1 MKLLLERL
9 KNGLFSENPI
19 FVQVLAMCPTL
30 ATSTSMSNALGMGL
44 STTAVLICSNA
55 LISMLRK
62 FIPNKIRIP
71 GYIVIIAG
79 FVSAVD
85 MFLNAY
91 AMDLYKSL
99 GLFIP
104 LIVVN
109 CVILGR
115 AEAYANKNGILAS
128 IWDAIGMG
136 LGFTLALT
144 VLGFFRE
151 LLGAGTLFGTRIMP
165 AAYTPANIM
174 ILAPGAFLTLGLIM
188 AFLNNRN
195 LKQGKSS
202 LKIHDCES
210 CGMGCDI
217 PKENKMEII
226 LNPDLKKVEEAK

>member
-1 MKLLLERL
+1 MKLFLERL

-30 ATSTSMSNALGMGL
+30 ATSTSLVNAIGMGL

-62 FIPNKIRIP
+62 FIPDKIRIP
-71 GYIVIIAG
+71 AYIVIIAG
-79 FVSAVD
+79 FVSAAD
-85 MFLNAY
+85 MFLNAFTP
-91 AMDLYKSL
+91 DLYKSL

-115 AEAYANKNGILAS
+115 AEAYANRNGVLAS
-128 IWDAIGMG
+128 IFDGIGMG
-136 LGFTLALT
+136 LGFTLALL

-151 LLGAGTLFGTRIMP
+151 LLGAGNLFDIRVMP
-165 AAYTPANIM
+165 AFYEPANIM
-174 ILAPGAFLTLGLIM
+174 ILAPGAFLTLGIIM
-188 AFLNNRN
+188 AGLNYRN
-195 LKQGKSS
+195 LQNGKSG
-202 LKIHDCES
+202 LEIHDCKS

-217 PKENKMEII
+217 PNNVKMEM
-226 LNPDLKKVEEAK
+226 KGEVK